1 MRLLT
6 TEPIDTVEQIVRIVD
21 WYRTRWLIE
30 EFFKALKTG
39 CAYEKRQL
47 ESLPTLLVALALLAP
62 IAWRLL
68 LLRHLSREPPATA
81 ATVALTPRQLQVLR
95 ASSVGAAL
103 PRTHGHGRPA
113 RGGPPR
119 RPSATERATGVA
131 RPRSRLS
138 EAPRHGSRLGSG
150 RTHAG
155 EHVINHE
162 GSARLPVAGIWWIR
176 AIGPVPGPP
185 QSV

>member
-1 MRLLT
+1 M
-6 TEPIDTVEQIVRIVD
+6 RIVD
-21 WYRTRWLIE
+21 GIDCWLIE

-103 PRTHGHGRPA
+103 PRSATVMDALRAVARLGGQLRQNGPPGWLVLA
-113 RGGPPR
+113 RGFQKLLGME
-119 RPSATERATGVA
+119 AGWAAVERTQV
-131 RPRSRLS
+131 
-138 EAPRHGSRLGSG
+138 
-150 RTHAG
+150 
-155 EHVINHE
+155 NM
-162 GSARLPVAGIWWIR
+162 
-176 AIGPVPGPP
+176 
-185 QSV
+185 